1 MNEVKF
7 SAKALMLCPIC
18 KNSYYSKLEVTVPD
32 NLRDMKQINIA
43 RDNNGDIVHLDI
55 CSSAAPIKKEPC
67 HICGVNDEINELA
80 KVLWKITGVGSFS
93 AYCHEYWLPMAKKI
107 YEIGYRLPNA
117 NQQVT

>member
-1 MNEVKF
+1 MENKF

-32 NLRDMKQINIA
+32 NFRDMKEINTA

-67 HICGVNDEINELA
+67 HICGVNDEINALA
-80 KVLWKITGVGSFS
+80 KVLWKLEIIGHIG
-93 AYCHEYWLPMAKKI
+93 YCADYWVPLAKKI
-107 YEIGYRLPNA
+107 YDIGYRLPNA

>member
-1 MNEVKF
+1 MENKF

-32 NLRDMKQINIA
+32 NFKDMKEINTA

-67 HICGVNDEINELA
+67 CPKCGQPFPEFLRGQVQSSWRKLFGMKYCAVICHKCKEV
-80 KVLWKITGVGSFS
+80 
-93 AYCHEYWLPMAKKI
+93 
-107 YEIGYRLPNA
+107 IGWEKP
-117 NQQVT
+117 